1 LIRIENL
8 WFKYS
13 EGRKWILKN
22 INFRVNRGEFVVIVG
37 PNGSGK
43 STLIRI
49 LAGLVPKF
57 YHGEI
62 KGNVIVGNINVLRKP
77 EEVFK
82 VAGFLFEDPEVQL
95 VTTTVRDEVSF
106 GPSNLG
112 LNKDEIEKRV
122 KWALEVVRGKILE
135 ERSNFELS
143 LGEMQ
148 KVVLASILSLK
159 PKVLVLDE
167 PSVFLE
173 AKTVSELYTILK
185 DLAVNEHVTI
195 LAVEHD
201 LNKVIEYAD
210 KLIVLDE
217 GEIIWQGKPEDL
229 TVDMMQMLPMP
240 QLELIDLVKRLRNMN
255 EHVLKESI
263 VKLHEIVEYI
273 SPKTM
278 NLRFFKEHCE
288 TEIHNE
294 NPRDTIV
301 EMENVWFKYPRTLT
315 YAIKNINLKISLG
328 DSIGILGP
336 NGSGK
341 STLIKM
347 MVGILKPTH
356 GSIRVLGV
364 KPFKSRSKVAGK
376 IGYVPQNPTLTFTS
390 PTVFSEVYNVAKR
403 LNVPNAAGSAEK
415 VLKTMGLT
423 EYRDYKVLKLSYG
436 LRRRLSIAT
445 AIVGKPRLL
454 ILDEPTTY
462 LDYRSKR
469 KLIKTLE
476 RIKKNT
482 TLIIASQDLD
492 LIVKLCNKIALLAN
506 GSIIA
511 YGETR
516 KLVYSENIKDLGIEE
531 PLVIK
536 LSKKFFKNIKYGPL
550 TIEEFEKAMVK

>member
-1 LIRIENL
+1 MIRVENL
-8 WFKYS
+8 WFRYS
-13 EGRKWILKN
+13 EDRKWILRGVS
-22 INFRVNRGEFVVIVG
+22 FRVDKGEFVVIVG

-57 YHGEI
+57 YHGEV

-112 LNKDEIEKRV
+112 LDKDEIEKRV
-122 KWALEVVRGKILE
+122 RWALEVVRGEILE

-173 AKTVSELYTILK
+173 ARTVSELYTMLK
-185 DLAVNEHVTI
+185 DLAVNEHVTV

-201 LNKVIEYAD
+201 LDKVMKYAD

-217 GEIIWQGKPEDL
+217 GKIIWKGKPKDL
-229 TVDMMQMLPMP
+229 TVGMMQTLPMP
-240 QLELIDLVKRLRNMN
+240 QLELVDLVKRLRNTSEN
-255 EHVLKESI
+255 ALNESI
-263 VKLHEIVEYI
+263 VKLHEIAGRI
-273 SPKTM
+273 SLKAR
-278 NLRFFKEHCE
+278 NLGFSNEKKIRD
-288 TEIHNE
+288 E
-294 NPRDTIV
+294 NPSDTIV
-301 EMENVWFKYPRTLT
+301 EMKDVWFRYPRTPT
-315 YAIKNINLKISLG
+315 YTIRNINLKINLG
-328 DSIGILGP
+328 DSVGILGP

-347 MVGILKPTH
+347 MVGILKPTR
-356 GSIRVLGV
+356 GLIRVFGV
-364 KPFKSRSKVAGK
+364 EPFKSRSKIAGK
-376 IGYVPQNPTLTFTS
+376 VSYVPQNPALTFTS
-390 PTVFSEVYNVAKR
+390 PTVFSEVYNVARR
-403 LNVPNAAGSAEK
+403 LNVPNASESAEK
-415 VLKTMGLT
+415 VLKTMDLVK
-423 EYRDYKVLKLSYG
+423 YRDCKVLKLSYG

-445 AIVGKPRLL
+445 AVVSKPKLL

-476 RIKKNT
+476 RIKRNT
-482 TLIIASQDLD
+482 ILIIASQDLD
-492 LIVKLCNKIALLAN
+492 PVVKLCNKVALLAN
-506 GSIIA
+506 GSIVA

-531 PLVIK
+531 PLAVK
-536 LSKKFFKNIKYGPL
+536 LSKKCFKNIKYGPL
-550 TIEEFEKAMVK
+550 TIEEFEKVMAK